1 MLRDPRALLWDICP
15 AADVVSDFTR
25 GRTIEDYKADRFL
38 RSAVE
43 RQLTIVGEAVAQLSR
58 LTPDLA
64 QRIPD
69 QVRVIAFRN
78 LLVHGYDVVVDE
90 VVWAIVQVDLPALR
104 ARADQLQEEIDSGS

>member
-1 MLRDPRALLWDICP
+1 MLRDPRALLWDVCR
-15 AADVVSDFTR
+15 AADAVADFTR
-25 GRTIEDYKADRFL
+25 GKTVGDYKTDRLL

-64 QRIPD
+64 QQIPD

-90 VVWAIVQVDLPALR
+90 VVWSIVQVDLPALR
-104 ARADQLQEEIDSGS
+104 ARAAQLLGEIDSGS